1 MDAPPITCGSIDEFI
16 LEGINTVGLFMYGN
30 IRYLANFGYGRLVVK
45 WLSRVLLVLNDACL
59 PVGRNY
65 K

>member
-1 MDAPPITCGSIDEFI
+1 
-16 LEGINTVGLFMYGN
+16 MYGN